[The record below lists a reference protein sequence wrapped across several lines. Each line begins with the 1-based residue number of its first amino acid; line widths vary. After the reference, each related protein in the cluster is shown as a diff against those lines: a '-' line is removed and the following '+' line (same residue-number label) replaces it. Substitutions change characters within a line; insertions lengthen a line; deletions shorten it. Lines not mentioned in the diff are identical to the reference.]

1 MSQQTDQSLP
11 GPTPAGSDASRS
23 DVAAEQVG
31 RGTASVDE
39 TAEGTQTAAPVTA
52 SITTL
57 GVRGEEREDFTKAE
71 SKRLRRRSL
80 ALLGSLAAPLKLR
93 LVLLGIVVVVSTA
106 GTVAG
111 PALIAWGID
120 NALPAV
126 LDRNDWVP
134 AFGVVATYIVVA
146 VLGAVLTAWYTVLAA
161 RISQAILFDLRK
173 RVFLH
178 TQRLSLEFHETY
190 TSGRII
196 SRQTSDLDS
205 IRELL
210 DSGLNQ
216 LIQGVLYMVFTA
228 VALVLLDPT
237 SGLVLAVSLVPLWF
251 LIRWFQTN
259 SQTLF
264 RATRVTSA
272 RVIVHFVETMTGIR
286 AVQAFRKE
294 SRNRDEYGGF
304 VEDYR
309 VANTKV
315 FNLFGTFDP
324 VLVLIGNATLAAVV
338 IVGGF
343 RIVGGTL
350 EVGALLAVALYAKRF
365 FDPAQELAMFY
376 NGYQSASAAMEKI
389 SGVLEERPSVPD
401 PVKPVKIPDA
411 TGRMDFDDVVFAYN
425 KGKVVL
431 PEFDLHIPAGQT
443 IALVGSTGAGKST
456 LAKLMARFYDPSQ
469 GSVKLDGVDLR
480 EIDPKDMRRAIVMV
494 TQEAYLFSGTVADNI
509 ALGKPGAS
517 RAEIEASAKAV
528 GAHEFIMALPD
539 GYDTDVNKRGGR
551 VSAGQRQ
558 LLSFA
563 RAFIADPKVLILDE
577 ATASLDIPSE
587 RLVQEGL
594 ETLLADRTAV
604 IIAHRLST
612 VAIAHRVLVME
623 YGRIVEDG
631 TPDDL
636 IAGTGRFAQL
646 HAAWRDSLV

>member
-1 MSQQTDQSLP
+1 MSQQTDQNLP
-11 GPTPAGSDASRS
+11 G
-23 DVAAEQVG
+23 
-31 RGTASVDE
+31 GTASVPQDAPDE
-39 TAEGTQTAAPVTA
+39 QSAAPVTA

-146 VLGAVLTAWYTVLAA
+146 ILGAVLTAWYTVLAA

-228 VALVLLDPT
+228 VALVALDPT

-251 LIRWFQTN
+251 LIRWFQSN

-343 RIVGGTL
+343 RIVDGSL

-401 PVKPVKIPDA
+401 PAKPTRLADA
-411 TGRMDFDDVVFAYN
+411 TGKMDFDDVVFAYN

-480 EIDPKDMRRAIVMV
+480 ELDTKDMRRAIVMV

>member
-1 MSQQTDQSLP
+1 MSQHDNRPVGTTDRL
-11 GPTPAGSDASRS
+11 GGSAPVTDDAA
-23 DVAAEQVG
+23 D
-31 RGTASVDE
+31 
-39 TAEGTQTAAPVTA
+39 TQTAAPITA

-93 LVLLGIVVVVSTA
+93 LVLLGIVVVVST
-106 GTVAG
+106 GGQVAG

-126 LDRNDWVP
+126 LDQNDWVP

-146 VLGAVLTAWYTVLAA
+146 VAGAVLTAWYTVLAA

-216 LIQGVLYMVFTA
+216 LIQGVLYMGFTA
-228 VALVLLDPT
+228 VALVSLDPT

-294 SRNRDEYGGF
+294 SRNRDEYGGY

-343 RIVGGTL
+343 RVVGGTL

-389 SGVLEERPSVPD
+389 SGVLEERPSVPE
-401 PVKPVKIPDA
+401 PVKPTKLADA
-411 TGRMDFDDVVFAYN
+411 HGKMDFDDVVFAYN

-480 EIDPKDMRRAIVMV
+480 DLDSRDMRRAIVMV

-509 ALGKPGAS
+509 ALGKPGAE
-517 RAEIEASAKAV
+517 RHEIEAAAKAV

-623 YGRIVEDG
+623 YGKIVEDG

>member
-1 MSQQTDQSLP
+1 MSQQEQQLP
-11 GPTPAGSDASRS
+11 VET
-23 DVAAEQVG
+23 AAEPS
-31 RGTASVDE
+31 GTASAPQEAVDGQ
-39 TAEGTQTAAPVTA
+39 AAAQSAAPVTA

-57 GVRGEEREDFTKAE
+57 GVRGEERDDFTKAE

-80 ALLGSLAAPLKLR
+80 ALLGSLAAPLKAR

-146 VLGAVLTAWYTVLAA
+146 IAGAVLTAWYTVLAA

-228 VALVLLDPT
+228 VALVALDPT

-251 LIRWFQTN
+251 LIRWFQSN

-294 SRNRDEYGGF
+294 SRNRDEYGRY

-309 VANTKV
+309 LANTKV

-343 RIVGGTL
+343 RIVGGSL

-401 PVKPVKIPDA
+401 PAKPTRLADA
-411 TGRMDFDDVVFAYN
+411 TGKMDFDDVVFAYN
-425 KGKVVL
+425 ADKVVL
-431 PEFDLHIPAGQT
+431 PQFDLHIPAGQT

-469 GSVKLDGVDLR
+469 GSVRLDGVDLR
-480 EIDPKDMRRAIVMV
+480 ELDTKDMRRAIVMV
-494 TQEAYLFSGTVADNI
+494 TQEAYLFSGSVADNI

-517 RAEIEASAKAV
+517 REEIERAAKAV
-528 GAHEFIMALPD
+528 GAHEFVMALPD

-563 RAFIADPKVLILDE
+563 RAFLADPKVLILDE

-623 YGRIVEDG
+623 HGRIVEDG
-631 TPDDL
+631 TPEDL